1 MAKIKVARKSTFID
15 MTAMCDVA
23 FLLLTFFILTTKFR
37 PSEVAEISI
46 PASTAQISVP
56 DRNILLIQVN
66 KEGQVYLGVDD
77 QNTRLSL
84 LSKLQERYNL
94 KLNDDQVNSFRLLDA
109 FGVPIGQLPQF
120 LSMSNDQRARSKQP
134 GISMEVVPPKQ
145 SEFMDLVQLIRQSN
159 EEIRVREGRPS
170 SEIMRIAIK
179 ADKEAD
185 YEAVNEVIAQLQQ
198 KKVNKFNLITTAR
211 GSGEESTAKE

>member
-1 MAKIKVARKSTFID
+1 MAKIKVARKSTAID

-37 PSEVAEISI
+37 PNEVAEISI
-46 PASTAQISVP
+46 PASTAQVAVT

-66 KEGQVYLGVDD
+66 KDGQVFVGVDD

-84 LSKLQERYNL
+84 LTKLQERYSL
-94 KLNDDQVNSFRLLDA
+94 KLTNEQINAFRLLDA
-109 FGVPIGQLPQF
+109 FGVPIAQLPQL
-120 LSMSNDQRARSKQP
+120 LSMSNDERARTKQP
-134 GISMEVVPPKQ
+134 GVSLEVVPPKQ

-170 SEIMRIAIK
+170 SEIMKIAIK
-179 ADKEAD
+179 CDKEAD

-198 KKVNKFNLITTAR
+198 KKVNKFNLITSAR